1 MTPGSHYRMGRFYKF
16 EGIAIGEKPVAVTD
30 KLNAL
35 QPISSITTSIS
46 LWRRILN
53 RSVPSF

>member
-1 MTPGSHYRMGRFYKF
+1 MGRFYKF
-16 EGIAIGEKPVAVTD
+16 KGIAIGEKPVAVTD